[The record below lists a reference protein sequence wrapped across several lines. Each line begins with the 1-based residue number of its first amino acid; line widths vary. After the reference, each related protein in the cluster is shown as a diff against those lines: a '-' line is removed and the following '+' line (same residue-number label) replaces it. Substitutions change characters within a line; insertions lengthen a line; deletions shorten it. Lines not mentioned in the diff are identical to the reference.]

1 MARLGKQTGYG
12 GTLQYSLGTS
22 RPIRKGE
29 SERERV
35 KLLLGGDG
43 LNVYTQVVP
52 VGVCG
57 KT

>member
-1 MARLGKQTGYG
+1 MKTDRIWRHFTILFGNKPTNTQ
-12 GTLQYSLGTS
+12 
-22 RPIRKGE
+22 RE